1 MENASE
7 LRDLRREREGM
18 RREGIKGREGSRE
31 VREGREEEKER
42 GQRKGG
48 E

>member
-7 LRDLRREREGM
+7 LRNLGREREGM
-18 RREGIKGREGSRE
+18 RREGINGREGSRE
-31 VREGREEEKER
+31 AREGREEERER